1 VDEGKEG
8 ECVSDPLPSREAV
21 FPLVLELATSCT
33 GQVAEAARTL
43 NAKTTIEH
51 RAISRIVT

>member
-1 VDEGKEG
+1 VDEEG
-8 ECVSDPLPSREAV
+8 ECVSDPLSPREAV
-21 FPLVLELATSCT
+21 FPLVLEPATSCP

-51 RAISRIVT
+51 LAISRIVT

>member
-8 ECVSDPLPSREAV
+8 ECVSDPLSPREAV
-21 FPLVLELATSCT
+21 FPLVLALATSCP
-33 GQVAEAARTL
+33 GQVAAPARTL

-51 RAISRIVT
+51 RAISRII